1 MEATC
6 QSRPIDRRMAKE
18 NEMLDKYYTAYMW
31 NLKIHKFTKQKQI
44 HRHRKEI
51 YGYHR
56 EKERGK
62 DKLGVWDSQIHS
74 TIYKTEK
81 QQGFTVKHREL
92 YSVSCDNQ

>member
-1 MEATC
+1 
-6 QSRPIDRRMAKE
+6 
-18 NEMLDKYYTAYMW
+18 MLDKYYTAYMW
-31 NLKIHKFTKQKQI
+31 NLKIHKFTKQKRFTDI
-44 HRHRKEI
+44 EI

-74 TIYKTEK
+74 TIYTIYKTEK
-81 QQGFTVKHREL
+81 QQGFTVKPREL